1 MATPSRSFDPALEI
15 GALRDLMENEPFR
28 VRFFQ
33 AVRLM
38 ERLAQ
43 DREMVGRFVRPA
55 REVVHFAARQSTSFP
70 ASEVHAIEWPEGQP
84 ARMLVNF
91 MGLTGPLGSLPLYY
105 TELVMHRE
113 RERNHS
119 LRDFLD
125 LFNHRIISLFYRAW
139 EKYRFAIPYER
150 DEYDPMSQMLMA
162 LIGLGT
168 AGQQDRQDIGDDSLL
183 FYCGLLAQ
191 RPRSVLGLQQVIADY
206 FDVPVEIDQFAG
218 AWYKI
223 DRKTQTC
230 LLEGHTESEC
240 LGMGAVVGD
249 EIWDQQSVAR
259 IRIGPLPLERYL
271 EFLPTGSAYAPLQS
285 LVRFYFNDEL
295 DFELQLVLQRD
306 ETPTCELGAEGEA
319 APQLGWVTWMKTKPL
334 GRDPGDTITRL

>member
-1 MATPSRSFDPALEI
+1 MATPSRPLDTSLEI
-15 GALRDLMENEPFR
+15 ATLRELMENEPFR

-38 ERLAQ
+38 ERLAP
-43 DREMVGRFVRPA
+43 DRETVGLFVHPS
-55 REVVHFAARQSTSFP
+55 REVVHFASRQSTSFP
-70 ASEVHAIEWPEGQP
+70 SSEVHATEWPEGKP

-91 MGLTGPLGSLPLYY
+91 MGLTGPLGALPLYY
-105 TELVMHRE
+105 TELVMHRS

-119 LRDFLD
+119 VRDFLD
-125 LFNHRIISLFYRAW
+125 IFNHRIISLFYRAW

-150 DEYDPMSQMLMA
+150 DERDQMSQMLMD

-168 AGQQDRQDIGDDSLL
+168 AGLQDRQDVCDDALL
-183 FYCGLLAQ
+183 FYSGLLSQ
-191 RPRSVLGLQQVIADY
+191 RPRSVLGLQQIVADY
-206 FDVPVEIDQFAG
+206 FDVPIEIDQFAG
-218 AWYKI
+218 AWYKL

-230 LLEGHTESEC
+230 LLDGHTQSEC
-240 LGMGAVVGD
+240 LCMGAVVGD
-249 EIWDQQSVAR
+249 EIWDQQSVVR

-271 EFLPTGSAYAPLQS
+271 ELLPTGSAYASLWS

-306 ETPTCELGAEGEA
+306 QTPMCELGAEGEA
-319 APQLGWVTWMKTKPL
+319 APQLGWVTWMKTRPL